1 MVVFNASGK
10 ISLFFRA
17 FNSIIFLNVLI
28 VEEKLR
34 IKMKIYLFFLIFG
47 LFSVL
52 VTAQEEDTV
61 ETGSGLKY
69 IILEKGTG
77 TKADSGKEA
86 TVHYTGYLTDGKE
99 FDSSIKR
106 NQPFSFTIGE
116 GKVIKGWD
124 EGVALMRVGDK
135 FRFII
140 PPQLGYGERGAGSV
154 IPPNA
159 TLIFDVKLL
168 GISEPKLALGDTLLV
183 TIFENGID
191 SAVSR
196 YHYLKT
202 AMPDQ
207 YDFREPQLNTLG
219 YILLRNQM
227 INEAVEIFKLNTEA
241 YPGSSNTYDSLAEG
255 YLAAGN
261 VQLAKENYNK
271 SLELD
276 PDNENAKEMLKKL
289 NN

>member
-1 MVVFNASGK
+1 
-10 ISLFFRA
+10 
-17 FNSIIFLNVLI
+17 
-28 VEEKLR
+28 
-34 IKMKIYLFFLIFG
+34 MKIYLFFLIFG

-52 VTAQEEDTV
+52 AAAQEEDTV

-69 IILEKGTG
+69 IILESGSG
-77 TKADSGKEA
+77 ARAESGKEA

-99 FDSSIKR
+99 FDSSVKR
-106 NQPFSFTIGE
+106 NQPFSFTVGE

-140 PPQLGYGERGAGSV
+140 PPELGYGERGAGNV

-168 GISEPKLALGDTLLV
+168 NVSEPKLALGDTLLV
-183 TIFENGID
+183 TIFESGID

-196 YHYLKT
+196 YHYLKNN
-202 AMPDQ
+202 MPDQ
-207 YDFREPQLNTLG
+207 YDFREAQLNTLG

-227 INEAVEIFKLNTEA
+227 INEAVVIFKLNTEA
-241 YPGSSNTYDSLAEG
+241 YPESSNSYDSLAEG

-261 VQLAKENYNK
+261 TQLAKENYAR
-271 SLELD
+271 SLELN
-276 PDNENAKEMLKKL
+276 PDNENAKEMLNKL
-289 NN
+289 NNK

>member
-1 MVVFNASGK
+1 
-10 ISLFFRA
+10 
-17 FNSIIFLNVLI
+17 
-28 VEEKLR
+28 
-34 IKMKIYLFFLIFG
+34 MKIYLFFLIFG

-52 VTAQEEDTV
+52 SVAQEEDTV

-69 IILEKGTG
+69 IILEKGAG
-77 TKADSGKEA
+77 AQAESGKEA
-86 TVHYTGYLTDGKE
+86 TVHYTGYLTDGKV

-135 FRFII
+135 LRFII
-140 PPQLGYGERGAGSV
+140 PPELGYGEKGAGNV
-154 IPPNA
+154 IPPKA
-159 TLIFDVKLL
+159 TLIFDIKLL
-168 GISEPKLALGDTLLV
+168 NISEPKLALGDTLLV
-183 TIFENGID
+183 TIFESGID
-191 SAVSR
+191 SAVSQ

-202 AMPDQ
+202 VMPRQ
-207 YDFREPQLNTLG
+207 YDFREAQLNTLG

-227 INEAVEIFKLNTEA
+227 INEAVEIFKLNTKA

-261 VQLAKENYNK
+261 VQLAKENYTR
-271 SLELD
+271 SLELN
-276 PDNENAKEMLKKL
+276 PDNENAKEMLNKL
-289 NN
+289 NNK